1 MPCSNMRASVALLPC
16 IATSFS
22 QPSSL
27 LTLLGKIKAMKAYFG
42 APAIYYTVAP
52 NDVDNRLT
60 LELCRPPDDV
70 EDIGR
75 LELADRFRLV
85 GSNAPAA
92 ARVFSRQVRALFG
105 LVRTKGMKIP
115 RHGIVTRRRH
125 VRSHVTSPFA

>member
-1 MPCSNMRASVALLPC
+1 MPWYSNVASNMRATLALFSC
-16 IATSFS
+16 IPASFS

-27 LTLLGKIKAMKAYFG
+27 PTLLGKIKAMKAYFG

-70 EDIGR
+70 EDIGS
-75 LELADRFRLV
+75 LELVDRFRWV

-92 ARVFSRQVRALFG
+92 ARVFSRQVRALFD
-105 LVRTKGMKIP
+105 LVRTKGMKNP
-115 RHGIVTRRRH
+115 RHGIVMRRRH
-125 VRSHVTSPFA
+125 V